1 MNKFIS
7 RLYRKVTCLG
17 VAPLHVFVFHHV
29 SSQRNPKI
37 CAEQDWTSSEAFFS
51 NLLCLQKEYHFIS
64 LESAYRILSETRLFR
79 RDRFAV
85 LTTDD
90 GLRTVPNV
98 LPWLEQ
104 QGIPLTCFVNAKYL
118 DGKSYKECDKIRIL
132 KEDPQAD
139 VTSIIRQQY
148 MDEKMLFNLDS
159 PLLSI
164 GSHGYE
170 HLDATALS
178 RTDFITDVERC
189 NHILKDHPRYIP
201 FYAYPWGK
209 HSLMT
214 DGVLKELGMVPVLVD
229 GIANYNDSSFIH
241 RECID
246 SLSFE

>member
-1 MNKFIS
+1 MNKFIN
-7 RLYRKVTCLG
+7 RFYRKVSCLG

-29 SSQRNPKI
+29 SSQRDPKI
-37 CAEQDWTSSEAFFS
+37 CAEQDWTSSEVFFS
-51 NLLCLQKEYHFIS
+51 NLSYLQEEYHFIS
-64 LESAYRILSETRLFR
+64 LEFAYKILCETKKYR

-90 GLRTVPNV
+90 GLRTVPTV

-118 DGKSYKECDKIRIL
+118 DGKSFKECDKIRIL
-132 KEDPQAD
+132 NEDPLAD
-139 VTSIIRQQY
+139 VTSVIRQQY
-148 MDEKMLFNLDS
+148 MDEDLLFSMVS

-178 RTDFITDVERC
+178 RNDFMADVRKC
-189 NHILKDHPRYIP
+189 NEVLKKHPRYIP

-209 HSLMT
+209 HNLMT
-214 DGVLKELGMVPVLVD
+214 DDALKELRMVPVLVD
-229 GIANYNDSSFIH
+229 GMVNYNDSSFIH

-246 SLSFE
+246 SLSFK